1 MALQWLWGAANI
13 AAIGAE
19 KVAALGIMCG
29 GEPLVTK
36 DKTLLKKHPSAIAP
50 IADGWFVKTHSGTA
64 AKIGYIK
71 RISKALKVRLVVAN
85 A

>member
-1 MALQWLWGAANI
+1 MAKTI
-13 AAIGAE
+13 EAIGADR
-19 KVAALGIMCG
+19 VAALGIMCG

-50 IADGWFVKTHSGTA
+50 IAGGWFVKTHSGTL
-64 AKIGYIK
+64 AKIGYVK
-71 RISKALKVRLVVAN
+71 RMAKALKVRLVVAN